1 MHAEAE
7 ENTRITD
14 AVEKLRAEML
24 TAEKNKAEAKLQEAP
39 KSEKKMEEA
48 QSADDIRAFLERRD
62 AFRYPYEAA
71 AGLPAKM
78 TVTEIKKRSAQPS
91 PEEQGELLLPEEEE
105 PCVPVFMQENPDAEE
120 AGAARGTVYHS
131 FFEHLDYSRI
141 KFAAEDETAEQNQL
155 TPENK
160 QTEQIHLMAENDMT
174 VQGELTAQIRE
185 MTADGFFSPKEAE
198 CLRVKDFAAFLHTAL
213 GQRMKRAAEAGV
225 LHREQPFV
233 LDVPAKDID
242 NAWPAE
248 ENILVQGT
256 IDAYFS
262 EEDAQGEKFW
272 VLVDYKTDRVKT
284 RDGSDLVEKYAAQ
297 LSFYRRALEQITEIP
312 VREMWIYSVTLS
324 LAIPLEN

>member
-1 MHAEAE
+1 
-7 ENTRITD
+7 
-14 AVEKLRAEML
+14 
-24 TAEKNKAEAKLQEAP
+24 
-39 KSEKKMEEA
+39 
-48 QSADDIRAFLERRD
+48 
-62 AFRYPYEAA
+62 
-71 AGLPAKM
+71 
-78 TVTEIKKRSAQPS
+78 
-91 PEEQGELLLPEEEE
+91 
-105 PCVPVFMQENPDAEE
+105 
-120 AGAARGTVYHS
+120 
-131 FFEHLDYSRI
+131 
-141 KFAAEDETAEQNQL
+141 
-155 TPENK
+155 
-160 QTEQIHLMAENDMT
+160 
-174 VQGELTAQIRE
+174 
-185 MTADGFFSPKEAE
+185 
-198 CLRVKDFAAFLHTAL
+198 
-213 GQRMKRAAEAGV
+213 MKRAAEAGV